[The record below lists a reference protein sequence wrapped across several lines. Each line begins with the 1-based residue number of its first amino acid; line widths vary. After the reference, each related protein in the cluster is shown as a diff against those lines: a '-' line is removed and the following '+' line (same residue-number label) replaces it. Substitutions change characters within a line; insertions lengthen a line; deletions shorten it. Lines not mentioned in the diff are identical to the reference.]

1 MEQKKYSI
9 GLDIGTNSVG
19 YSVMYVNDYKVPS
32 KKMKVLGNTDKK
44 YIKKNLLGTLLF
56 DEGNTAEDR
65 RKKRTARRRYTRRRN
80 RILYLQEIFAK
91 EIKKIDDAFFQRLED
106 SFLLTEDKR
115 GNKHPIFGT
124 LKEEK
129 EYNKQFPTIYHLR
142 KELADSSQKADI
154 RLIYIALAHIIKYR
168 GHFLIEGELKAENS
182 DVQELFKNFVETF
195 DKTVEGS
202 DLSENIPIVTD
213 ILVKKISKSRRLEN
227 IIRCFPNEKKN
238 GLFGNFLAL
247 ALGLQPN
254 FKANFEL
261 AEDAKLQFSKE
272 TYEEDLE
279 YLLGQIGDDYADL
292 FIVTKTLY
300 DGILLAGILETTDS
314 KTKAPLSSLMVKRY
328 EEHQKDLA
336 LLKEFIGQNLSDSYQ
351 EIFNDSLKDG
361 YAGYIEGK
369 TTQENFYKFLKKA
382 IEKVNG
388 SSYFIDKIER
398 EDFLRKQRTFDNGS
412 IPHQIHLQEMHAI
425 IRRQAAFYP
434 FLAEN
439 QDKIEKILTFRI
451 PYYVGPLARGNS
463 EFAWLNRKSDEK
475 IRPWNFDDI
484 VDRET
489 SAENFITRMT
499 SYDQYLPN
507 QKVLPKHSLLYE
519 KFAVYN
525 ELTKVKYV
533 TEQGKT
539 FSFDANMK
547 QEIFDGVFK
556 KYRKVTKAKLMDFLS
571 KEFDEFRIVDLMGL
585 DKENKSFNAS
595 IGTYHD
601 LIKIVS
607 KDFLDNPE
615 NEDIL
620 EDIVLT
626 LTLFED
632 REMIRKRLEKHNDV
646 LTRDQRKKLERRHY
660 TGWGRL
666 SAKLI
671 NGIRNKATR
680 KTILDYLIDDGTSNR
695 NFMQLINDDTLS
707 FIDEIRAAQGIGETE
722 DYRQEVQNLA
732 GSPAIKKGI
741 LQSLKIVDELI
752 DVMGYEPEQ
761 IVVEMAR
768 ENQFTN
774 QGRKKSQQRIKRLE
788 KALKDFGSNILE
800 KNKPFGVSKVNNVHL
815 QSDRLFLYYLQNGKD
830 MYTDEELD
838 IDHLSEYDI
847 DHIIPQAFIKDD
859 SLDNKVLTKSA
870 KNRGK
875 SDDVP
880 SIEIVHDRKYF
891 WKQLLDSKLISQRKF
906 DNLTKAERG
915 GLTNEDKAKFIQRQL
930 VETRQITKHVARILD
945 TRFNTKLDD
954 TGNKIREPKVSI
966 ITLKSSLVSQ
976 FRKDYHLYK
985 VREVNNYHHAHDA
998 YLNAVIATAL
1008 LKKYPQ
1014 LAPEFVYGEYPKY
1027 NSYKSRKSAT
1037 EKVLFYSNIM
1047 NFFKRVVVHS
1057 KTGVVRIRPVTE
1069 VNKETGEIV
1078 WNKKSDFRTV
1088 RKVLS
1093 CPQVNIVKKT
1103 EIQNHGLDRGK
1114 PKGFYNA
1121 NLSPRPKE
1129 GSVENLVPAKKD
1141 LDAKRYGGYA
1151 GVSNSY
1157 AILVNGT
1164 IEKGK
1169 KKISTEVTEFQGIS
1183 ILARGDFEKDSKQ
1196 YLLNLG
1202 YQNLKSIMKLPKYSL
1217 FELENG
1223 SKRMLASILSTNN
1236 KRGEIHKGNDMY
1248 LPDKFITLLYHAMR
1262 INRILEPEH
1271 REYVETHRPI
1281 FDELLTY
1288 ILEYNEKFVGAK
1300 ANGKRIEEAYS
1311 KRKGTDNLE
1320 ELCTSF
1326 IHLLQLTAFGSAVD
1340 FEFLGTKI
1348 PRYRD
1353 YTPSSLLNAT
1363 LIHQSITGLYETRID
1378 LSKFGGN

>member
-1 MEQKKYSI
+1 MVKKKYAI
-9 GLDIGTNSVG
+9 GIDIGTNSVG
-19 YSVMYVNDYKVPS
+19 WSVVTDDYKVPS
-32 KKMKVLGNTDKK
+32 KNMKVLGNTDKA

-56 DEGNTAEDR
+56 DEGNTAESR
-65 RKKRTARRRYTRRRN
+65 RLKRTARRRYTRRRN
-80 RILYLQEIFAK
+80 RILYLQEIFAE
-91 EIKKIDDAFFQRLED
+91 EINKIDDSFFRRLDD
-106 SFLLTEDKR
+106 SFLIVEDKQ
-115 GNKHPIFGT
+115 GSKHPIFGT
-124 LKEEK
+124 LQEEK
-129 EYNKQFPTIYHLR
+129 EYHKQFPTIYHLR
-142 KELADSSQKADI
+142 KQLADSSQKADI
-154 RLIYIALAHIIKYR
+154 RLIYLALAHIIKYR
-168 GHFLIEGELKAENS
+168 GHFLFEGDLKSENK
-182 DVQELFKNFVETF
+182 DVQHLFNDFVEMF

-202 DLSENIPIVTD
+202 YLSENTPDVAD
-213 ILVKKISKSRRLEN
+213 VLVEKVSKSRRLEN
-227 IIRCFPNEKKN
+227 VLHYFPNEKKN

-254 FKANFEL
+254 FKTNFEL
-261 AEDAKLQFSKE
+261 TEDAKIQFSKE

-279 YLLGQIGDDYADL
+279 ELLGKIGDDYADL
-292 FIVTKTLY
+292 FIATKSLY
-300 DGILLAGILETTDS
+300 DGILLAGILSTTDS
-314 KTKAPLSSLMVKRY
+314 TTKAPLSSSMVNRY

-336 LLKEFIGQNLSDSYQ
+336 LLKDFIRQNMFDSYK
-351 EIFNDSLKDG
+351 EVFKDTLKDG

-369 TTQENFYKFLKKA
+369 TTQENFYKFIKKA
-382 IEKVNG
+382 IEKIEG
-388 SSYFIDKIER
+388 SDYFIDKIER

-412 IPHQIHLQEMHAI
+412 IPHQIHLQEMDAI
-425 IRRQAAFYP
+425 IRRQAEFYP

-451 PYYVGPLARGNS
+451 PYYVGPLARGKS

-475 IRPWNFDDI
+475 IRPWNFDEM
-484 VDRET
+484 VDKET

-499 SYDQYLPN
+499 NYDQYLPD

-525 ELTKVKYV
+525 ELTKVKFIAEGMRDYQFLDSRQKKDIV
-533 TEQGKT
+533 KIFFKT
-539 FSFDANMK
+539 K
-547 QEIFDGVFK
+547 
-556 KYRKVTKAKLMDFLS
+556 RKVTAKDIKSYLENSNGYEGVEL
-571 KEFDEFRIVDLMGL
+571 KGL
-585 DKENKSFNAS
+585 EDQFNAS
-595 IGTYHD
+595 LPTYHD
-601 LIKIVS
+601 LLKIIRD
-607 KDFLDNPE
+607 KAFMDAEE
-615 NEDIL
+615 NQEIL

-632 REMIRKRLEKHNDV
+632 REMIRKRLEKYKDI
-646 LTRDQRKKLERRHY
+646 LTEEQRKKLERRHY

-671 NGIRNKATR
+671 NGIRNKTTR

-695 NFMQLINDDTLS
+695 NFMQLIHDDTLS
-707 FIDEIRAAQGIGETE
+707 FVDEIRLAQGSGEAE
-722 DYRQEVQNLA
+722 DYRTEVQNLA

-752 DVMGYEPEQ
+752 EVMGYEPEH

-774 QGRKKSQQRIKRLE
+774 QGRRNSQQRINRLE
-788 KALKDFGSNILE
+788 KALKDFGSKILE
-800 KNKPFGVSKVNNVHL
+800 EQKPYGVSKVNNIHL

-830 MYTDEELD
+830 IYTDEELD
-838 IDHLSEYDI
+838 IDQLSQYDI

-880 SIEIVHDRKYF
+880 SLEIVRKKKNF
-891 WKQLLDSKLISQRKF
+891 WKQLLDSQLISQRKF

-915 GLTNEDKAKFIQRQL
+915 GLTNEDKARFIQRQL

-945 TRFNTKLDD
+945 TRFNTKLDE
-954 TGNKIREPKVSI
+954 TGNRIRYPKVNI

-976 FRKDYHLYK
+976 FRKDYQLYK

-998 YLNAVIATAL
+998 YLNAVVATAL

-1014 LAPEFVYGEYPKY
+1014 LAPEFVYGDYPKY

-1047 NFFKRVVVHS
+1047 NFFKRVLVYS
-1057 KTGVVRIRPVTE
+1057 KTGEVRIRPIIE

-1078 WNKKSDFRTV
+1078 WNKKSDFKTV

-1093 CPQVNIVKKT
+1093 YPQVNVVKKT
-1103 EIQNHGLDRGK
+1103 EVQNHGLDRGK

-1121 NLSPRPKE
+1121 NLSPKPKE
-1129 GSVENLVPAKKD
+1129 GSVENLVPAKQG
-1141 LDAKRYGGYA
+1141 LDTKRYGGYA
-1151 GVSNSY
+1151 GISNSY
-1157 AILVNGT
+1157 AVLVNGI

-1169 KKISTEVTEFQGIS
+1169 KKSKTEVTEFQGIS
-1183 ILARGDFEKDSKQ
+1183 ILARKDFEKNPKQ

-1202 YQNLKSIMKLPKYSL
+1202 YKDIKSIVKLPKYSL

-1223 SKRMLASILSTNN
+1223 SRRMLASILSTNN
-1236 KRGEIHKGNDMY
+1236 KRGEIHKGNEMY
-1248 LPDKFITLLYHAMR
+1248 LPDKFVTLLYHAMR
-1262 INRILEPEH
+1262 VNRTLEPGH
-1271 REYVETHRPI
+1271 KKYVEAHRHV

-1288 ILEYNEKFVGAK
+1288 ILEYNEKIVGAK
-1300 ANGKRIEEAYS
+1300 ANGKRIVEAYS
-1311 KRKGTDNLE
+1311 ARKDTDNLE
-1320 ELCTSF
+1320 ELCNSF
-1326 IHLLQLTAFGSAVD
+1326 INLLDLTALGSAVD

-1353 YTPSSLLNAT
+1353 YTPSSLLKAT
-1363 LIHQSITGLYETRID
+1363 LIHQSVTGLYETRID